1 MSDEIPT
8 GRSRGGVARAQSLT
22 PERRQEI
29 GREAAAKRWANDL
42 PQSTHEAP
50 LNLAG
55 QELSAA
61 VLEDGRRLLLSKDFL
76 TALGR
81 PWKGSYKRTKYPNFI
96 DANNLSPFITSD
108 LDDVLE
114 PVEFK
119 TKRGQRAIGY
129 RAELLAEV
137 IDIYLRARAAGRL
150 RGRQKEI
157 ADRAE
162 VLSRGLMRLGIIG
175 LVDEATGYQR
185 ERAAD
190 ALAQILE
197 AFIAKELQPWVKTFP
212 DEFYEQM
219 FRLRGLEFP
228 KETVKRPQYFGHLT
242 NDIIYKR
249 LAPGVLAELKNS
261 VPKLPSG
268 RRKGAFAMKLT
279 PELGHP
285 RLREHLAS
293 VITIMSFCDDYREFQ
308 VKLDKRHP
316 RYGET
321 GFLDFNQDDNGS
333 GL

>member
-1 MSDEIPT
+1 MQASHDGCLEMSDEIPT

-150 RGRQKEI
+150 RGRQNE
-157 ADRAE
+157 
-162 VLSRGLMRLGIIG
+162 
-175 LVDEATGYQR
+175 
-185 ERAAD
+185 
-190 ALAQILE
+190 
-197 AFIAKELQPWVKTFP
+197 
-212 DEFYEQM
+212 
-219 FRLRGLEFP
+219 
-228 KETVKRPQYFGHLT
+228 
-242 NDIIYKR
+242 
-249 LAPGVLAELKNS
+249 
-261 VPKLPSG
+261 
-268 RRKGAFAMKLT
+268 
-279 PELGHP
+279 
-285 RLREHLAS
+285 
-293 VITIMSFCDDYREFQ
+293 
-308 VKLDKRHP
+308 
-316 RYGET
+316 
-321 GFLDFNQDDNGS
+321 
-333 GL
+333 